1 MLYTKVNPRKPVHN
15 NNNNNNKNGSRI
27 QELYANFGILYK
39 QKLVFSLESLIGS
52 QRVIDNNVTWIFV
65 GVVTIAVVVAVVDV
79 VWHFGKT
86 YRLNIVMLSSSSS
99 SSLQL
104 NPKKNF
110 KLLALST
117 DFLFRPTPKPVRG
130 ALYNYYIYRFVLTY
144 IFIQYV

>member
-1 MLYTKVNPRKPVHN
+1 MPRKPVHSNNSN
-15 NNNNNNKNGSRI
+15 NNNESGSRI

-65 GVVTIAVVVAVVDV
+65 GVVTTVAVVVAVVDV

-86 YRLNIVMLSSSSS
+86 YRLNIVMLSSSS

-130 ALYNYYIYRFVLTY
+130 ALYNYYI
-144 IFIQYV
+144 